1 MERVF
6 FQPNLSPPSLTL
18 ETMTATKPDTSM
30 AVMFPARRV
39 SLPVEEARVRPGKI
53 TA

>member
-6 FQPNLSPPSLTL
+6 FHPNFSSPSLIL

-30 AVMFPARRV
+30 AVMLPARRV
-39 SLPVEEARVRPGKI
+39 SLPVEEARVRP
-53 TA
+53 